1 MDTTPMLARL
11 TATTDLTGLPAECL
25 SAPARGMA
33 GDAVGVGVV
42 GAMDAA
48 AGATAGVDMATDE
61 ADMATDGVAT
71 ATVAGMP
78 ADADTRM
85 VRLAVGFTAALSVRG
100 VGGSLAAAAGSTVV
114 AVGTAAVVD
123 RGNRRVSGVS
133 WCF

>member
-1 MDTTPMLARL
+1 MLARL

-48 AGATAGVDMATDE
+48 AGATAGVDMATD
-61 ADMATDGVAT
+61 GVAT

-78 ADADTRM
+78 ADADTRV
-85 VRLAVGFTAALSVRG
+85 VRLAGTTERLVVGFMAALSATAVE
-100 VGGSLAAAAGSTVV
+100 GSTVAAAGSTVV

-123 RGNRRVSGVS
+123 TGNRRGSGVS
-133 WCF
+133 

>member
-48 AGATAGVDMATDE
+48 GATAGVDMATDE

-85 VRLAVGFTAALSVRG
+85 VRLAGTTERLVVGFMAALSATAVE
-100 VGGSLAAAAGSTVV
+100 GSTVAAAGSTVV

-123 RGNRRVSGVS
+123 TGNR
-133 WCF
+133 

>member
-1 MDTTPMLARL
+1 MLARL

-61 ADMATDGVAT
+61 VAT

-85 VRLAVGFTAALSVRG
+85 VRLAGTTERLVVGFMAALSATAVE
-100 VGGSLAAAAGSTVV
+100 GSTVAAAGSTVV

-123 RGNRRVSGVS
+123 TGNRRGSGVS
-133 WCF
+133 

>member
-1 MDTTPMLARL
+1 MLARL

-85 VRLAVGFTAALSVRG
+85 VRLAGTTERLVVGFMAALSATAVE
-100 VGGSLAAAAGSTVV
+100 GSTVAAAGSTVV

-123 RGNRRVSGVS
+123 TGNRRGSGVS
-133 WCF
+133 